1 VTLLVSPPLSPAAA
15 LRELGRLR
23 RALDHLDLDGRARRE
38 ANDALTAAAR
48 ELAAECPDARRVAGQ
63 LARVTT
69 VLRRA
74 GALDDP
80 GDALSHSLGRLRIW
94 LGPLPF

>member
-1 VTLLVSPPLSPAAA
+1 MTLLVRPPLSPGAA

-23 RALDHLDLDGRARRE
+23 RALDAVDLDRRTRRE
-38 ANDALTAAAR
+38 ADDALTVAAR
-48 ELAAECPDARRVAGQ
+48 ELGGEAPDSRRVAGQ

-69 VLRRA
+69 ALRRA
-74 GALDDP
+74 GHDDP
-80 GDALSHSLGRLRIW
+80 GEAVAHSLGRLRIW

>member
-1 VTLLVSPPLSPAAA
+1 VTLLVRPPLSPGAA

-23 RALDHLDLDGRARRE
+23 RALDDVELDRRTRRE
-38 ANDALTAAAR
+38 ADDALTMAAR
-48 ELAAECPDARRVAGQ
+48 ELAGDRPDARRVAGQ

-74 GALDDP
+74 GALDGT
-80 GDALSHSLGRLRIW
+80 GDAVAHSIGRLRIW

>member
-1 VTLLVSPPLSPAAA
+1 VTLLVRPPLSPAVA

-23 RALDHLDLDGRARRE
+23 RALDDVELDRRARRD
-38 ANDALTAAAR
+38 ADDALTAAAR
-48 ELAAECPDARRVAGQ
+48 ELAGESPDTRRVAGQ